1 MADRPTSGR
10 PVPVP
15 SGRALRL
22 ARLGSLATGVFGS
35 VAFNGAREVAR
46 GRRPGLRDLVMTPA
60 NLHRVT
66 NELAQMRGAAMKI
79 GQLISMDAG
88 EVLPTELA
96 EILGRLRSDAHF
108 MPPRQLKEVLNANW
122 GKDWLREFERFDVR
136 PIAAASIGQ
145 VHRAKLRD
153 GRELAIKVQYPGVA
167 RSIGSDVANVGALLR
182 LSGFLPQGFDPAPYL
197 DEARAQLAEETD
209 YLREGRHLER
219 FRARLADAPEF
230 EVPAFHEDWS
240 TGEVLAMSFAEGR
253 PIEEAA
259 GESQEARNRI
269 ASLLIDLSLREL
281 FIFGEVQSDPNFAN
295 YLDQPGTGRIVLLDF
310 GATRVIEP
318 GLAAL
323 YRQLLAAGLQGDRDA
338 LHDAATGI
346 GFLSPAIAPRHRARI
361 EGMMEMAFAAIRETE
376 VWDFADLTLSRRMQA
391 EGLALAEDGFVPPP
405 VPMDVLYLQ
414 RKFGGL
420 FLLASRLGARL
431 PLRELLA
438 PYLQGG
444 GCDPSSARLAAG

>member
-1 MADRPTSGR
+1 
-10 PVPVP
+10 VPVP

-182 LSGFLPQGFDPAPYL
+182 LSGLLPQGFDPAPYL

-209 YLREGRHLER
+209 YLREGRHLEG

-230 EVPAFHEDWS
+230 EVPAFQEDWS

-295 YLDQPGTGRIVLLDF
+295 YLDQRGTGRIVLLDF

>member
-15 SGRALRL
+15 SGGALRL

-122 GKDWLREFERFDVR
+122 SKDWLREFERFDVR

-182 LSGFLPQGFDPAPYL
+182 LSGLLPQGFDPAPYL

-209 YLREGRHLER
+209 YLREGRHLEG

-295 YLDQPGTGRIVLLDF
+295 YLDQRGTGRIVLLDF

-338 LHDAATGI
+338 MHDAATGI